1 MSHVDALVVAQV
13 AKRYGVTAAA
23 DGLDLRVVP
32 GEVVAV
38 IGPSGCGKSTFLRL
52 VAGLER
58 PDAGRIE
65 IAGEVVA
72 DAATFRHPEKRRV
85 GLVFQD
91 HALFPHLTVARN
103 VGFGLRGLAR
113 AARRSR
119 VAELL
124 DRVHLSH
131 RADRHPHQLS
141 GGEQQR
147 VALAR
152 ALAPDP
158 ALVLLDEPF
167 SSLDEHL
174 RGRVRAEIMATL
186 RASGATAIVVTH
198 DQDEA
203 LSIADRVVV
212 MRNGRIEQ
220 VGTPSEVFERPANR
234 FVATFMGDADF
245 LPVTR
250 DGADLRCELGSIEGV
265 AAEADA
271 GDRDVVLRPHEVM
284 LTANGDAEVLSLDY
298 HGAFTLATVRLASG
312 AQVRSW
318 LTQHQVL
325 PVGARVT
332 AGLVPGSR
340 PVLLDRAADLD

>member
-1 MSHVDALVVAQV
+1 MTDALVLSAV
-13 AKRYGVTAAA
+13 AKSYGATLAA
-23 DGLDLRVVP
+23 DGLDLRVGT

-38 IGPSGCGKSTFLRL
+38 IGPSGCGKSTLLRL
-52 VAGLER
+52 IAGLER
-58 PDAGRIE
+58 PDAGSITV
-65 IAGEVVA
+65 AGQVVA
-72 DAATFRHPEKRRV
+72 DASTFTHPERRRV

-103 VGFGLRGLAR
+103 VGFGLRGRAR
-113 AARRSR
+113 GERRAR

-124 DRVHLSH
+124 ERVHLTQ
-131 RADRHPHQLS
+131 RAGRHPHQLS

-158 ALVLLDEPF
+158 ALVLFDEPF

-174 RGRVRAEIMATL
+174 RGRVRGEIMGTV

-212 MRNGRIEQ
+212 MRAGRIEQ
-220 VGTPSEVFERPANR
+220 VGSPQEVFEAPANR

-245 LPVTR
+245 LPVTVR
-250 DGADLRCELGSIEGV
+250 DGVASCELGELPTP
-265 AAEADA
+265 A
-271 GDRDVVLRPHEVM
+271 GAPASQDVVLRPHEV
-284 LTANGDAEVLSLDY
+284 TVSPGGPAEVVGVEY
-298 HGAFTLATVRLASG
+298 HGAFTLATVQLASG
-312 AQVRSW
+312 ARVRSW
-318 LTQHQVL
+318 LPPHTAHR
-325 PVGARVT
+325 VGERVS
-332 AGLVPGSR
+332 AGLAPGAR
-340 PVLLDRAADLD
+340 PVLLDAATGD